1 MNDYIRVPDSA
12 ALHFSNELTLEMWF
26 KREDSS
32 SYGVL
37 MDKRSQ
43 STCNFG
49 AMMSLDCFF

>member
-49 AMMSLDCFF
+49 AMMSLDWFF